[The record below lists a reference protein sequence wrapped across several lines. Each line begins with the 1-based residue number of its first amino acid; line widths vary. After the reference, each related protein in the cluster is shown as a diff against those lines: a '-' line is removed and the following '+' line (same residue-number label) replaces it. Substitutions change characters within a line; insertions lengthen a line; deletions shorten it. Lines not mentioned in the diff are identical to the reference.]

1 MREILKTHEFDTF
14 LKGLDPKTI
23 EKFDRIIEIIITIK
37 VIPVKFVKKL
47 VGTEF
52 YEMRVSVGYNE
63 YRTVLFSIDAKNII
77 EATKIV
83 LVSGFLKKS
92 KKQYKQEVKKAIK
105 ILEYY
110 DYK

>member
-1 MREILKTHEFDTF
+1 MREILKTYEFDTF
-14 LKGLDPKTI
+14 LKELTPKTI

-37 VIPVKFVKKL
+37 VIPTKFVKKL

-52 YEMRVSVGYNE
+52 YEMRVSIGYNE
-63 YRTVLFSIDAKNII
+63 YRTVLFSIDAENII

-92 KKQYKQEVKKAIK
+92 KKQYKQEIKKAIK